1 MEKEAYILEVVKYLK
16 GRGFQDIK
24 ANVEGYETPV
34 GYSLKTDEQKYI
46 PDVTAR
52 QFAENSYFEVV
63 LKTEPVSRTISK
75 LRLLSTL
82 AAAKS
87 GKLFL
92 MAPRG
97 HFNFAKDMIAQHQI
111 HAEVI
116 KIA

>member
-1 MEKEAYILEVVKYLK
+1 MLK
-16 GRGFQDIK
+16 SDPI
-24 ANVEGYETPV
+24 N
-34 GYSLKTDEQKYI
+34 
-46 PDVTAR
+46 
-52 QFAENSYFEVV
+52 
-63 LKTEPVSRTISK
+63 RTISK

-97 HFNFAKDMIAQHQI
+97 HFNFAKDLIAQHQI